1 MPYTQA
7 VILEA
12 QRYAS
17 IAPLSVFHRTLEDVP
32 NFRGFFIPKDTII
45 IPNLYSAMRDPK
57 VWFDPECFIPDRFL
71 SADGQT
77 LVIPEAFI
85 PFGIGKRVCIG
96 QSLAKVELFLLVS
109 SLFQRFKVSTVPD
122 EPKPTIEYSTG
133 TVLILKPHQLVLTER
148 AASKN

>member
-17 IAPLSVFHRTLEDVP
+17 IAPLSVFHRTLDNVP
-32 NFRGFFIPKDTII
+32 NFHGFFIPKDTII

-57 VWFDPECFIPDRFL
+57 IWNHPNSFQPERFL
-71 SADGQT
+71 SDNGTT
-77 LVIPEAFI
+77 LNIPEAFI

-96 QSLAKVELFLLVS
+96 QSLAKVELFLFVS
-109 SLFQRFKVSTVPD
+109 SLFQRFQVSTVPN
-122 EPKPTIEYSTG
+122 EPKPKIEYSTG
-133 TVLILKPHQLVLTER
+133 TVLILKPHRLVLTER
-148 AASKN
+148 TLSAN